1 MGDLGRDEQHKP
13 LSTSRPQT
21 LRCEQP
27 LPPGGGQGPGRWRC
41 AEAGRGGDAA
51 TPRTPDPV
59 TVRQPAADMQSP
71 AVLVTSR

>member
-13 LSTSRPQT
+13 LITQKPQM
-21 LRCEQP
+21 LRCSHP
-27 LPPGGGQGPGRWRC
+27 LPPGGGQGPGRWCC
-41 AEAGRGGDAA
+41 ARAGRDRDAA

-59 TVRQPAADMQSP
+59 TIRQPAADMQSP